1 MKYTSAISKLLKDH
15 GTLNLNPRAEVT
27 IKNIIWLEGRLFEL
41 QSLKPIMDKAG
52 LPHFLD
58 IRIFERN
65 KQLTAITHNLEPM
78 ELIEKLSKKLPY

>member
-1 MKYTSAISKLLKDH
+1 MKYTSTISKLLKDH
-15 GTLNLNPRAEVT
+15 GKLNLGPSAEVT
-27 IKNIIWLEGRLFEL
+27 VKNIIWLEGRIFEL

-65 KQLTAITHNLEPM
+65 KQLTEITHNLEPL
-78 ELIEKLSKKLPY
+78 ELIEKLSNNSPY